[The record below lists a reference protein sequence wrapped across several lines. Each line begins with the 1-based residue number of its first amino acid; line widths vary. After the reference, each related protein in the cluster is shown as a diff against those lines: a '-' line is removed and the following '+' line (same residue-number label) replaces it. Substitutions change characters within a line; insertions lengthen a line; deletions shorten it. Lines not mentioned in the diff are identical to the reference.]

1 MLELRPISAHLVTP
15 AHAAAVVSPA
25 YDALDE
31 QARAARAA
39 AQPDSF
45 LTALPSGAADAAT
58 LQRNRRAVDRLLRE
72 GRFSELRP
80 GLLVVL
86 ELRDGG
92 RTLTAVIGDVDVA
105 AYLDGR
111 IRPHEHVRPDRVDQ
125 LARYLDE
132 VRIASSPV
140 CVLHPRTT
148 ALDELTR
155 QLRRRRPLVDTA
167 LPDGGELRVWPV
179 TDRATLAELV
189 EVVGSLTTLTI
200 ADGHHRAAAVA
211 RRVGAAASRPPATTG
226 VEAERERRVLTALVA
241 SDELAVLPF
250 HRRLEGLTAV
260 TADEVAAVLAER
272 GLRLT
277 RLPGASAPER
287 SGTVHLAVAG
297 SWWRVDIGD
306 RRGPPPVDSLDAAVA
321 DRELIAPIATL
332 APGPATAPVV
342 PVPAPLGLAALDRP
356 DAVGLALVPATMQ
369 DLLAATGDGRVL
381 PHKSTY
387 LLPKLRS
394 GILIAPR

>member
-1 MLELRPISAHLVTP
+1 MLELLPTSARLVTP
-15 AHAAAVVSPA
+15 EHAATVVSPA

-39 AQPDSF
+39 SQPDSF
-45 LTALPSGAADAAT
+45 LTALPSGAVDAET
-58 LQRNRRAVDRLLRE
+58 LGRNRRAVDRLLRE
-72 GRFSELRP
+72 GRFSELRA

-86 ELRDGG
+86 ELRDDD
-92 RTLTAVIGDVDVA
+92 RALTAVIGDVDVA

-111 IRPHEHVRPDRVDQ
+111 IRPHEHVRPDRVDE

-140 CVLHPRTT
+140 CVLHPRTAT
-148 ALDELTR
+148 LDQLTR
-155 QLRRRRPLVDTA
+155 EVRRRAPLVDTA

-179 TDRATLAELV
+179 TDPATIASLAEA
-189 EVVGSLTTLTI
+189 VGSLTALTI

-226 VEAERERRVLTALVA
+226 VDAARERRVLTALVA

-250 HRRLEGLTAV
+250 HRRLEGLTDV

-277 RLPGASAPER
+277 PLAGPSAPER
-287 SGTVHLAVAG
+287 SGTVHLVVAG
-297 SWWRVDIGD
+297 SWWRVDIDD

-332 APGPATAPVV
+332 APGPATGPVV

-356 DAVGLALVPATMQ
+356 DAVGIALVPATMQ
-369 DLLAATGDGRVL
+369 DLLSATADGRVL

-394 GILIAPR
+394 GILVVPR